1 MTFPF
6 FFGHANFL
14 EHGNWG
20 LGGEEIHLTC
30 PSSNSEKEQFWEKS
44 GRQVFFCSALM
55 WFVPSSELGA
65 IVQNCL
71 LRDIFFNMQ
80 SHNSAAIHQKET
92 STALFQGNFG
102 LRGERNS
109 KHKGKNRWIRNDF
122 QAQQPTPPHGQ
133 SWSSFCW
140 FVPPSAARLQLHG
153 GIAHREGLGEL
164 LTRRTRKFPDS

>member
-55 WFVPSSELGA
+55 WFVPSSELRA

-102 LRGERNS
+102 LRGEQNS
-109 KHKGKNRWIRNDF
+109 KHKGKN
-122 QAQQPTPPHGQ
+122 
-133 SWSSFCW
+133 
-140 FVPPSAARLQLHG
+140 
-153 GIAHREGLGEL
+153 
-164 LTRRTRKFPDS
+164 